1 MDNLLISLL
10 RKFEP
15 ETAHDISIKLL
26 KFAPILFNKFRH
38 ELLEQE
44 IVGLKFQNPVGMAAG
59 YDKNAEVFESLF
71 KIGFGFVECGTA
83 VSYTH
88 LTLPTTRLV

>member
-15 ETAHDISIKLL
+15 ETAHDISIQLL

-44 IVGLKFQNPVGMAAG
+44 ILGLKFQNPVGMAAG

-71 KIGFGFVECGTA
+71 KIGFGFVECGT
-83 VSYTH
+83 VTP
-88 LTLPTTRLV
+88 LPQYGNQELAW